1 MSYLRNHK
9 LLLLII
15 GVLLVANIGLLY
27 FYVLNRKTSSPR
39 KQLTEQEM
47 RDHAKKKVMNEVGLN
62 AEQADI
68 YDSLRT
74 RQFKTMKPLFKDIT
88 KSKEEF
94 FSLIYQE
101 GVSDSTLNS
110 YAAKIGEKQMELDVS
125 TFHYFQSIKAL
136 CNAEQ
141 KPKMD
146 SFIKQIIKRIINN
159 GGPGPRKPSPEKKE
173 NK

>member
-1 MSYLRNHK
+1 MSYLKNHK

-27 FYVLNRKTSSPR
+27 FFVINKKSPPQR
-39 KQLTEQEM
+39 KQPTEEEI
-47 RDHAKKKVMNEVGLN
+47 HAKAREKIMEEVGVD
-62 AEQADI
+62 AQQALA

-74 RQFKTMKPLFKDIT
+74 KQFRTMKPLFKEIT
-88 KSKEEF
+88 KAKEEF

-101 GVSDSTLNS
+101 GISDSTLNS
-110 YAAKIGEKQMELDVS
+110 YAAKIGEKQMALDIS

-136 CNAEQ
+136 CKEEQ

-146 SFIKQIIKRIINN
+146 SFIKQIVKRIINN
-159 GGPGPRKPSPEKKE
+159 NGGGQRKTPGDKKE
-173 NK
+173 SK

>member
-15 GVLLVANIGLLY
+15 SVLLIANIGLLY
-27 FYVLNRKTSSPR
+27 FYVFKKPEHPPKLTQ
-39 KQLTEQEM
+39 KQMHDKALE
-47 RDHAKKKVMNEVGLN
+47 KVKNEVGLID
-62 AEQADI
+62 QQVTL

-74 RQFKTMKPLFKDIT
+74 KQFEIMRPLFKDVT

-101 GVSDSTLNS
+101 GVSDSVLNA
-110 YAAKIGEKQMELDVS
+110 YASRIGEKQMALDLS
-125 TFHYFQSIKAL
+125 TFQYFQSIKAL
-136 CNAEQ
+136 CNEEQ

-146 SFIKQIIKRIINN
+146 SFIKQIVKRMISNN
-159 GGPGPRKPSPEKKE
+159 QGRSSSDKKV
-173 NK
+173 KK

>member
-1 MSYLRNHK
+1 MSYLRNQK

-27 FYVLNRKTSSPR
+27 FFVVNKKTPQRPPQVS
-39 KQLTEQEM
+39 
-47 RDHAKKKVMNEVGLN
+47 AKEKVMTEVGFN

-74 RQFKTMKPLFKDIT
+74 KQFKTMKPLFKEIT

-94 FSLIYQE
+94 FSLIYRE
-101 GVSDSTLNS
+101 GVSDSMLNS
-110 YAAKIGEKQMELDVS
+110 YAAKIGEKQMALDLS

-136 CNAEQ
+136 CNEEQ

-146 SFIKQIIKRIINN
+146 SLIKQIVKRIINN
-159 GGPGPRKPSPEKKE
+159 GGGGPRRPSSDKKDG
-173 NK
+173 K

>member
-27 FYVLNRKTSSPR
+27 FYVFNRKSQRHRPPPISPIE
-39 KQLTEQEM
+39 KM
-47 RDHAKKKVMNEVGLN
+47 KKEVGLN
-62 AEQADI
+62 AEQAII

-74 RQFKTMKPLFKDIT
+74 KQFKTMKPLFKEIT
-88 KSKEEF
+88 KSKEDF

-101 GVSDSTLNS
+101 GVSDSMLNA
-110 YAAKIGEKQMELDVS
+110 YATKIGEKQTELDIS

-141 KPKMD
+141 KPRMD
-146 SFIKQIIKRIINN
+146 SFIKQIVKRIINN

-173 NK
+173 SK

>member
-27 FYVLNRKTSSPR
+27 FFVINKKTPPRTPPISP
-39 KQLTEQEM
+39 KE
-47 RDHAKKKVMNEVGLN
+47 KVITEVGFN
-62 AEQADI
+62 DEQAEI
-68 YDSLRT
+68 YDSLRSK
-74 RQFKTMKPLFKDIT
+74 QFKTMKPLFREIT
-88 KSKEEF
+88 RSKEEF

-110 YAAKIGEKQMELDVS
+110 YAAKIGEKQMALDIS

-136 CNAEQ
+136 CKEEQ

-146 SFIKQIIKRIINN
+146 SFIKQIVKRIINN
-159 GGPGPRKPSPEKKE
+159 NGGGQRKTPGDKKE
-173 NK
+173 SK